1 MAGKPRSRREI
12 EQKVITTRKKPY
24 DDRVLIVCEGK
35 KSEPTYLE
43 DLVDRYGL
51 STANVVIEGI
61 GSDPGRVVATAKRLE
76 KKERRI
82 GESYD
87 VVYCVFDHDEHEHF
101 NSASQEARDARLK
114 LARSWPCFEYW
125 LVLHFV
131 YHRKPYAR
139 SGNKSAAQNCVRD
152 SRSVCTATRRACPAC
167 TTTWKTCLKRRSPMR
182 NVPYPTRRQQKDP
195 TRRQKCIYSSRTC
208 NRSNPGVSDDR
219 TQTDDRGMTW
229 Q

>member
-152 SRSVCTATRRACPAC
+152 LKKHLHGYTKGMSGVYDDLEDLLETAKSNAKRALSDAKATERPNPSTEVHLLVAYLQSLQSGSERRP
-167 TTTWKTCLKRRSPMR
+167 
-182 NVPYPTRRQQKDP
+182 N
-195 TRRQKCIYSSRTC
+195 
-208 NRSNPGVSDDR
+208 SDR
-219 TQTDDRGMTW
+219 
-229 Q
+229 